1 MSRQITVLI
10 AGLTMEASKRMNP
23 AMDTIKFGKAL
34 QSSMDTLHSV
44 PGIYHKVFWLDPIAA
59 DDAEIST
66 NSLKKLIRQ
75 GPPQGG
81 QWDAYLI
88 GGGLKMIAPLTPL
101 FEDIINTI
109 ITSNAGKPKIL
120 FSANGMDHWE
130 VAKRGFP
137 ELGMGERPAATES

>member
-10 AGLTMEASKRMNP
+10 AGLTMEASKRLNP
-23 AMDTIKFGKAL
+23 AMDTTKFGKAL
-34 QSSMDTLHSV
+34 QSSMDTLKSV
-44 PGIYHKVFWLDPIAA
+44 PGLHHEIFWLDPVAA
-59 DDAEIST
+59 EDAPIST
-66 NSLKKLIRQ
+66 SSLKKLISQ

-81 QWDAYLI
+81 NWDAYLI
-88 GGGLKMIAPLTPL
+88 GGGLKMIPSITPL

-109 ITSNAGKPKIL
+109 IASNTGKPKIL

-137 ELGMGERPAATES
+137 ELGMGERPAESE